1 MFRNRFYLENKN
13 EIVVLFRWIFCHVLC
28 LSKELKRHNLKGNSI
43 VYCIFNLQQKR
54 PFLGNLLR
62 NEVKVMMCC
71 FVLISFESY
80 TLYGIFFR
88 VKRVGGV
95 GLGLGGGRLDL
106 LFFLD
111 TKGWKRRDIYQ
122 TLLIVIVEQLCF
134 IGSATLL
141 KITSGNVFECISIK
155 DYT

>member
-1 MFRNRFYLENKN
+1 M
-13 EIVVLFRWIFCHVLC
+13 
-28 LSKELKRHNLKGNSI
+28 
-43 VYCIFNLQQKR
+43 YCTFNLQQKR

-80 TLYGIFFR
+80 ALYGIFFR

-111 TKGWKRRDIYQ
+111 TKGLEKTRHITD
-122 TLLIVIVEQLCF
+122 VIDHH
-134 IGSATLL
+134 S
-141 KITSGNVFECISIK
+141 
-155 DYT
+155 